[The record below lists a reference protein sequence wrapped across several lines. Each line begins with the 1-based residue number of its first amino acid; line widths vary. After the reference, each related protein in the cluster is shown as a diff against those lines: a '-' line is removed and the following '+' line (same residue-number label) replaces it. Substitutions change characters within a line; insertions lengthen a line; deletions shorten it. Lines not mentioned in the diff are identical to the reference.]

1 MKSIALVVFASFFVT
16 GCASSLKTF
25 DAKSKPSVG
34 IPIGTPVLVKI
45 TEETTYE
52 VAPGDENAKYK
63 DFCKSDVNSKYQFL
77 ALGERSYI
85 AFDPA
90 PLGKGEFKIEFN
102 DAGVLKT
109 VSLNSDATAGT
120 EKVTGLLETVLPYLA
135 APKPTPSAQVL
146 PSDITAQDKKDK
158 YCIKKGTKVI
168 SVEPVEI
175 KAVNS
180 NPTVAK

>member
-1 MKSIALVVFASFFVT
+1 MKLILLAFVSLIVV

-25 DAKSKPSVG
+25 NAKGGASFG

-52 VAPGDENAKYK
+52 VDPHHK
-63 DFCKSDVNSKYQFL
+63 DYIDYCNSDQNSKYQFL

-90 PLGKGEFKIEFN
+90 PLGKGEFKVEFN
-102 DAGVLKT
+102 DAGVLKS

-120 EKVTGLLETVLPYLA
+120 EKVTTLLDTALPYLA
-135 APKPTPSAQVL
+135 APKPTPSAQAL
-146 PSDITAQDKKDK
+146 PSDPKAQDNKDK

-168 SVEPVEI
+168 SVEHVEI
-175 KAVNS
+175 K
-180 NPTVAK
+180 PVATEIKPPATE